1 MQTGP
6 RICPLLTL
14 LFGFTSLP
22 LDHVLCDTPQYSVNS
37 NPSLLP
43 GNPNQE
49 PKSHFFGATG
59 SWVLLANP
67 PRYCQLCGFG
77 GGVARKWSRGHWPP
91 RKLFPL
97 LPGNRARKHFPACVK
112 LQVAR
117 GPRASPYNARNVY
130 PVQARRTECSLC
142 PPLRAL
148 SACTSVP
155 TGAAAREGPHDGR
168 ATHRRS
174 LGP

>member
-1 MQTGP
+1 MPRNHQPSTAGWWEEYPHPTWSPVTGRLRRSGPTRALRVPCGFRLPLPTVQTGP

-14 LFGFTSLP
+14 LFRFTSLP
-22 LDHVLCDTPQYSVNS
+22 LYHVLCDAPQHSINS
-37 NPSLLP
+37 NPSLLL

-49 PKSHFFGATG
+49 PQHHFFGATG
-59 SWVLLANP
+59 SWVLLTNP

-77 GGVARKWSRGHWPP
+77 GGVARKWGRGHKPP

-117 GPRASPYNARNVY
+117 GP
-130 PVQARRTECSLC
+130 
-142 PPLRAL
+142 
-148 SACTSVP
+148 
-155 TGAAAREGPHDGR
+155 
-168 ATHRRS
+168 
-174 LGP
+174 

>member
-77 GGVARKWSRGHWPP
+77 GGGGKEVEP
-91 RKLFPL
+91 RSLATSETVSPSSWEQSQKTFP
-97 LPGNRARKHFPACVK
+97 
-112 LQVAR
+112 
-117 GPRASPYNARNVY
+117 
-130 PVQARRTECSLC
+130 SLC
-142 PPLRAL
+142 EV
-148 SACTSVP
+148 TSGQG
-155 TGAAAREGPHDGR
+155 T
-168 ATHRRS
+168 TS
-174 LGP
+174 